1 MISVIIPAKNASD
14 TIASC
19 LDGVLS
25 QQNLDVEY
33 EIILVDDGSEDDT
46 GAIAHEKGVTVIR
59 QENAGPAAARN
70 AGAHRAR
77 GDLLAFTDSDCVPSP
92 NWLYH
97 LTCPFQELNVVGAKG
112 TYRTHRHGLVPRFVQ
127 QEYEYKY
134 RKMAKLE
141 NIDFIDT
148 YSAAYRRRIFLENG
162 GFDDAFAVPS
172 VEDQELSF
180 RLARKGYRMVFATE
194 AYVHHQHDR
203 DLIAYAKRKWGIG
216 YWKAFML
223 RWLPEKAFQDSHTPG
238 TLRWQI
244 LFLATFLFSMLLAP
258 FWSAGWWLI
267 VVNLLGFYGFALPFM
282 LHISRHDRAV
292 LLVTPAMLLVR
303 AGALGFGLAWGL
315 IFPPRREPRLHPGLS
330 PLERFF
336 KRTMDIIG
344 ALIGLI
350 LSAPLLMLA
359 GIAIKLDSRGA
370 IFFTQDRAGENG
382 KTFRIFKLRTM
393 VSEAQY
399 QVEQVLKGNPL
410 VGPVYKIPNDP
421 RVTRVGRFLRRWS
434 IDEIPQFWNIL
445 RGDMSLVGPRPEE
458 TWVVDQYTDKQRQRL
473 AVKPGLTGSMQIS
486 GRGEL
491 DMHDRLAL
499 EIEYINNYS
508 LWKDI
513 IIIFRTIP
521 TVFSGKG
528 AF

>member
-267 VVNLLGFYGFALPFM
+267 VVNF
-282 LHISRHDRAV
+282 
-292 LLVTPAMLLVR
+292 
-303 AGALGFGLAWGL
+303 
-315 IFPPRREPRLHPGLS
+315 
-330 PLERFF
+330 
-336 KRTMDIIG
+336 
-344 ALIGLI
+344 
-350 LSAPLLMLA
+350 
-359 GIAIKLDSRGA
+359 
-370 IFFTQDRAGENG
+370 
-382 KTFRIFKLRTM
+382 
-393 VSEAQY
+393 
-399 QVEQVLKGNPL
+399 
-410 VGPVYKIPNDP
+410 
-421 RVTRVGRFLRRWS
+421 
-434 IDEIPQFWNIL
+434 
-445 RGDMSLVGPRPEE
+445 
-458 TWVVDQYTDKQRQRL
+458 
-473 AVKPGLTGSMQIS
+473 
-486 GRGEL
+486 
-491 DMHDRLAL
+491 
-499 EIEYINNYS
+499 
-508 LWKDI
+508 
-513 IIIFRTIP
+513 
-521 TVFSGKG
+521 
-528 AF
+528 